1 MRVGTVEVL
10 FVTVFLEL
18 STVLTKQWHFRKYFS
33 SKRKH
38 ECRTNGCK
46 AKLVTKPGLAGS
58 QRPEI

>member
-18 STVLTKQWHFRKYFS
+18 STVLTKSLRFRKYLS
-33 SKRKH
+33 SKQKH
-38 ECRTNGCK
+38 ECRTNECT
-46 AKLVTKPGLAGS
+46 AKPVTKPELAGS